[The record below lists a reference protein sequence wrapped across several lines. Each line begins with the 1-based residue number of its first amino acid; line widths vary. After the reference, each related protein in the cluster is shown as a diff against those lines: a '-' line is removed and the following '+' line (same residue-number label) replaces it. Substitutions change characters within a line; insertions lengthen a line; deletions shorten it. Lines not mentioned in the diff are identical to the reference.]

1 MKIQKFTTDINIL
14 TSFFVILIFT
24 CIGNASH
31 FILGEMIGMADNYYY
46 FNHFY
51 PSQEFST
58 TVSVYP
64 FGTSLIPFVLLTLG
78 INGTLAEITL
88 IIAAILVFIS
98 VILFLKFIRLYDSY
112 NKHTLPLL
120 IIYALILCQGY
131 ISYSLTLKP
140 DIVAYLFCFLGLYF
154 FEKEKSLKSIIF
166 GSLLISLS
174 CLFKQHSVSFVLGLL
189 LFSIINYKKK
199 NVLSFGLIS
208 FIGYCVAAFLIYK
221 NEAVFKWNILYPSSD
236 GFMPFMDIV
245 RLNWTL
251 IPSFIFITT
260 IFLLSIE
267 SKFKFKFKLLNN
279 PLFFTGIAILA
290 VSFLSSL
297 KNGGNTNNIQTGFFY
312 LIPSIFIFLKGIKF
326 KNSLRIIVFL
336 ILFSNIPFHQVTLY
350 KNYLAEKRMIE
361 LIPDKNYKILT
372 DSNTYTL
379 SRILINTKFP
389 ITNLNTFF
397 FEKGYYGYYT
407 YPKNFNPLDYDI
419 VFIRDVYKDSNSS
432 LSMEFLKENGYD
444 VKKVRGSIYA
454 IR

>member
-78 INGTLAEITL
+78 VNGTLAEITL

-166 GSLLISLS
+166 GSLLISLFMFYS
-174 CLFKQHSVSFVLGLL
+174 NNIVSL
-189 LFSIINYKKK
+189 LF
-199 NVLSFGLIS
+199 
-208 FIGYCVAAFLIYK
+208 
-221 NEAVFKWNILYPSSD
+221 
-236 GFMPFMDIV
+236 
-245 RLNWTL
+245 
-251 IPSFIFITT
+251 
-260 IFLLSIE
+260 
-267 SKFKFKFKLLNN
+267 
-279 PLFFTGIAILA
+279 
-290 VSFLSSL
+290 
-297 KNGGNTNNIQTGFFY
+297 
-312 LIPSIFIFLKGIKF
+312 
-326 KNSLRIIVFL
+326 
-336 ILFSNIPFHQVTLY
+336 
-350 KNYLAEKRMIE
+350 
-361 LIPDKNYKILT
+361 
-372 DSNTYTL
+372 
-379 SRILINTKFP
+379 
-389 ITNLNTFF
+389 
-397 FEKGYYGYYT
+397 
-407 YPKNFNPLDYDI
+407 
-419 VFIRDVYKDSNSS
+419 
-432 LSMEFLKENGYD
+432 
-444 VKKVRGSIYA
+444 
-454 IR
+454 